1 MMRYYLSFINKHLN
15 KCICYTWFYNVREAI
30 FSQAWYSSVSAE
42 NPEISIWT
50 GIVKDLIGT
59 SLTIFAFYFLK
70 KEHILGINLFFTSR
84 KTRPINE
91 RAHKTKFR
99 I

>member
-1 MMRYYLSFINKHLN
+1 MLGKQFL
-15 KCICYTWFYNVREAI
+15 
-30 FSQAWYSSVSAE
+30 SQAWCSSVSAE

-50 GIVKDLIGT
+50 GIVKDLIGM

-91 RAHKTKFR
+91 REHKTKFR
-99 I
+99 ISRTNVEICGENIAVSFA